1 MKVLGS
7 VTFKIIKDH
16 TRYRIDG
23 GCTKNNGFG
32 WANREES
39 YGTKEE
45 AIKAIIETVKN
56 MYIENNDLYKDSK

>member
-7 VTFKIIKDH
+7 VTFKIRKDH
-16 TRYRIDG
+16 KRYRIDG

-45 AIKAIIETVKN
+45 AIEAVIEVVKN
-56 MYIENNDLYKDSK
+56 MRIEDNK